1 MRSKHT
7 RAHTPHTKVQHLT
20 LRLPFKCGKD
30 VFGYINLGQPL
41 LVFNLSCGF
50 TVGFFYTNTHPP
62 DVNTKLY
69 VGMGGLRHLDESS
82 EHPADEDVSIF
93 TSFFNNKVKHA

>member
-1 MRSKHT
+1 MRHLPEHPCMRSKHT

-20 LRLPFKCGKD
+20 LRLPLKCGED
-30 VFGYINLGQPL
+30 AFGYSNLGQSL

-50 TVGFFYTNTHPP
+50 TVFFYTNTHPP

-82 EHPADEDVSIF
+82 
-93 TSFFNNKVKHA
+93 